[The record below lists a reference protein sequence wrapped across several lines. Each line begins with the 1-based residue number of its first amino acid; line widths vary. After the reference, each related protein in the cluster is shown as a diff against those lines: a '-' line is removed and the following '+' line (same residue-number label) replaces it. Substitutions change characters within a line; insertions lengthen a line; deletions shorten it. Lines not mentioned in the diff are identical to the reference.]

1 MSDADPAATPVPAP
15 AVREGSAPTTRE
27 RLIAAAIELF
37 ADKGYEGTSVGEIET
52 AAGLVPRS
60 GALYKHFSSKRALL
74 GAALAKRMDAIDLID
89 ARMDLL
95 SYGELDA
102 ELRMIGKLALDELE
116 SERQLARIVMKE
128 GDRFPEIAAD
138 FHDAIVARGRAISI
152 AWFTS
157 RAAALGVVPADPEAT
172 AEVMADALIGR
183 TLQGFMFGE
192 RLGRVEEERFLEAWV
207 RFSRTALESREG
219 TG

>member
-1 MSDADPAATPVPAP
+1 MPRAST
-15 AVREGSAPTTRE
+15 PTTRE
-27 RLIAAAIELF
+27 RLIAAALDLF
-37 ADKGYEGTSVGEIET
+37 AENGYEGTSVGEIEA

-60 GALYKHFSSKRALL
+60 GALYKHFPSKRALL
-74 GAALAKRMDAIDLID
+74 GAALAERMDAIDLID

-95 SYGELDA
+95 PVGDLDA
-102 ELRMIGKLALDELE
+102 ELRMIGKLALTELE
-116 SERQLARIVMKE
+116 DERQLSRIVMKE

-138 FHDAIVARGRAISI
+138 FHDAIVARGRAIAI

-157 RAAALGVVPADPEAT
+157 RSAALGVVPADPEAT

-192 RLGRVEEERFLEAWV
+192 RLGRVEEERFLDAWV

-219 TG
+219 T

>member
-1 MSDADPAATPVPAP
+1 MKPTEPTSAPSAP
-15 AVREGSAPTTRE
+15 ATRE

-37 ADKGYEGTSVGEIET
+37 AENGYEGTSVGEIET
-52 AAGLVPRS
+52 AAGLAPRS
-60 GALYKHFSSKRALL
+60 GALYKHFRSKRALL
-74 GAALAKRMDAIDLID
+74 GAALAERMDAIDLLD
-89 ARMDLL
+89 ARMDLIP
-95 SYGELDA
+95 SGDLDA
-102 ELRMIGKLALDELE
+102 ELRTIGKLALDELR

-152 AWFTS
+152 AWFSS
-157 RAAALGVVPADPEAT
+157 RAAALGAVPADPEAT

-192 RLGRVEEERFLEAWV
+192 RLGQVEEERFLDAWV
-207 RFSRTALESREG
+207 GFSRTALEVRE
-219 TG
+219 TT